1 MYVIKYACAVK
12 KRMGRPATG
21 HKPTLSVRMEPE
33 ALRLANKRAKAE
45 GKTVGRWLEEA
56 IRDKVDREAN
66 NAG

>member
-1 MYVIKYACAVK
+1 
-12 KRMGRPATG
+12 MGRPATG

-66 NAG
+66 NAD